1 MEAKFKIKL
10 EVTRQV
16 LCAFHMIFCRIALG
30 WSESISY
37 DDVTIDV

>member
-16 LCAFHMIFCRIALG
+16 LCAFHMIFV
-30 WSESISY
+30 ESPWAGRNLLAMMMWQ
-37 DDVTIDV
+37 